1 MKIDI
6 AHIAKLSR
14 LHFEPEQIAKFE
26 KDMESIVAMVDH
38 LPDVSDTLTVDPN
51 NAMRLR
57 EDVAKDHKFKR
68 EEMLANAPEVQAGCL
83 FIKFH
88 GFVCLLIFILPSS
101 ERPDNLPVP
110 LGHWQASLPA

>member
-6 AHIAKLSR
+6 AHIAKLAR

-51 NAMRLR
+51 NAKRLR
-57 EDVAKDHKFKR
+57 EDVAKDHKIKR

-83 FIKFH
+83 
-88 GFVCLLIFILPSS
+88 V
-101 ERPDNLPVP
+101 VP
-110 LGHWQASLPA
+110 KTVE

>member
-68 EEMLANAPEVQAGCL
+68 EEMLANAPEVQAVANNDL
-83 FIKFH
+83 LMRLYIHTFH
-88 GFVCLLIFILPSS
+88 ILYPTDTH
-101 ERPDNLPVP
+101 RMFC
-110 LGHWQASLPA
+110 

>member
-1 MKIDI
+1 MNIDI
-6 AHIAKLSR
+6 KHIAKLAHLR
-14 LHFEPEQIAKFE
+14 IENEKLEKFE

-83 FIKFH
+83 
-88 GFVCLLIFILPSS
+88 V
-101 ERPDNLPVP
+101 VP
-110 LGHWQASLPA
+110 KTVE